1 MKKLQFDIYIG
12 KGVLRRQGEGIV
24 AFIELPTD
32 IPKGQT
38 DVSGGMI
45 DNTIGFSLLDLL
57 GNYIA
62 DWIDFVGNENLITA
76 KIHLNKQSHS
86 QVFKGREIVKV
97 IEIIASE
104 NNRTCTRLMDSI
116 LEEIK

>member
-1 MKKLQFDIYIG
+1 MKELHFDIYIG
-12 KGVLRRQGEGIV
+12 KRIHRRRGDDIV
-24 AFIELPTD
+24 AFVDLPDD

-38 DVSGGMI
+38 DVNGEII

-104 NNRTCTRLMDSI
+104 NNRTCTRLIDSI

>member
-12 KGVLRRQGEGIV
+12 KGLHRRQGEGIV

-45 DNTIGFSLLDLL
+45 DNTIGFSLLGLL

-62 DWIDFVGNENLITA
+62 DWIDLVEDENLIKA
-76 KIHLNKQSHS
+76 KIYLNKQSAS
-86 QVFKGREIVKV
+86 KVLKGREIIKV
-97 IEIIASE
+97 LDIIANE
-104 NNRTCTRLMDSI
+104 NNRTCTRFLNSI